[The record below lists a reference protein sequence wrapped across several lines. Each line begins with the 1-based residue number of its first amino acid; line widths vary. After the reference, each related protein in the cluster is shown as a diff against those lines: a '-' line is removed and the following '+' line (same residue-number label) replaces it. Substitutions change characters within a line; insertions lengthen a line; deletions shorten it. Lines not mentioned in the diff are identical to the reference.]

1 MAGILR
7 TLAFLPL
14 AGGRDR
20 GHDDGMQAEVV
31 LYDGFDELDALAP
44 WEVLDG
50 VAKAVGD
57 LDIAL
62 VSLDGAAPLTASHG
76 TVVHPHRALSERP
89 GLLIVPGGGW
99 SDARA
104 EGARAQVERGDLPR
118 AIAARHAAG
127 TLVASVCTGA
137 MLLAAAGLLEGRPA
151 ITHHSAIDDLRGAG
165 ARVVRSRVVDDG
177 DIVTAG
183 GVTSGLDLIL
193 WLVER
198 LFGASL
204 AAAAERELEYE
215 RRGVVWRATA

>member
-1 MAGILR
+1 
-7 TLAFLPL
+7 
-14 AGGRDR
+14 
-20 GHDDGMQAEVV
+20 MQAEVI

-50 VAKAVGD
+50 VAKGVGG

-62 VSLDGAAPLTASHG
+62 VSLDGTGPITASHG
-76 TVVHPHRALSERP
+76 TVLQPHRALSERP

-104 EGARAQVERGDLPR
+104 EGARAQVERGELPR
-118 AIAARHAAG
+118 AIAERHAAG
-127 TLVASVCTGA
+127 TLVTSVCTGA
-137 MLLAAAGLLEGRPA
+137 LLLAAAGLLEGRPA
-151 ITHHSAIDDLRGAG
+151 ITHHSAIDDLEAAG

-177 DIVTAG
+177 DIVTAA
-183 GVTSGLDLIL
+183 GVTSGLDLAL

-198 LFGASL
+198 LFGAPL

-215 RRGVVWRATA
+215 RRGVVWRAPPA